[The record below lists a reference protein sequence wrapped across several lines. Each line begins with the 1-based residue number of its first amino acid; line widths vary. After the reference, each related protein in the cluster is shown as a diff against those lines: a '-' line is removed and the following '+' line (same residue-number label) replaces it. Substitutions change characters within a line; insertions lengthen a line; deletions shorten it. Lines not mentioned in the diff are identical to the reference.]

1 MHEMARRVKQ
11 LTSEDWE
18 RAALQAISDGGL
30 GAVAVEP
37 LARRLEVTK
46 GSFYAHF
53 RDRDELVVA
62 ALSRWE
68 QIHVESFT
76 AVVERFQDP
85 AERLRAL
92 IELAT
97 SAARGR
103 TVISRLLLESNDQRV
118 EAALRRITEFRLAH
132 IESAFRELGAPP
144 RTAAHRATIAYAAYI
159 GLLHLARE
167 VPERLAAEQA
177 LVREVLRTLID
188 AQQDTKD
195 HPSGCSSSPRAA
207 TSDLPK

>member
-1 MHEMARRVKQ
+1 MHEMERRVKQ
-11 LTSEDWE
+11 LTTEDWE

-37 LARRLEVTK
+37 LARRLGVTK

-53 RDRDELVVA
+53 HDRDELVA
-62 ALSRWE
+62 TALGRWE
-68 QIHVESFT
+68 QIHIESFT
-76 AVVERFQDP
+76 SVVERFPDP

-103 TVISRLLLESNDQRV
+103 TVISRLLLESDDPRV
-118 EAALRRITEFRLAH
+118 IAALRRITEFRLAH
-132 IESAFRELGAPP
+132 IETVFRELGMS
-144 RTAAHRATIAYAAYI
+144 RRRAAHRATIVYAAYI

-167 VPERLAAEQA
+167 VPERLANE
-177 LVREVLRTLID
+177 RTLVHELLQILT
-188 AQQDTKD
+188 DT
-195 HPSGCSSSPRAA
+195 PSPDRS
-207 TSDLPK
+207 

>member
-1 MHEMARRVKQ
+1 MHGMARRVKQ
-11 LTSEDWE
+11 LTAEDWE

-37 LARRLEVTK
+37 LARQLGVTK

-62 ALSRWE
+62 TLDRWE
-68 QIHVESFT
+68 QVHVESFT
-76 AVVERFQDP
+76 AVIERFKEP
-85 AERLRAL
+85 AGRLRAL

-97 SAARGR
+97 GAARGH
-103 TVISRLLLESNDQRV
+103 TMISRLLLESDDPRV
-118 EAALRRITEFRLAH
+118 IAALRRITEFRLVH
-132 IESAFRELGAPP
+132 IESAFRELGMPR

-167 VPERLAAEQA
+167 VPDRLADE
-177 LVREVLRTLID
+177 RTLVLELLQTLTEP
-188 AQQDTKD
+188 AKRRRQ
-195 HPSGCSSSPRAA
+195 PPM
-207 TSDLPK
+207 L

>member
-1 MHEMARRVKQ
+1 MARRVKQ
-11 LTSEDWE
+11 LTAEDWE

-37 LARRLEVTK
+37 LARRLGVTK

-62 ALSRWE
+62 ALGRWE
-68 QIHVESFT
+68 QIHIESFT

-97 SAARGR
+97 SAARGH
-103 TVISRLLLESNDQRV
+103 TVISRLLLESDDPRV
-118 EAALRRITEFRLAH
+118 VAALRRITEFRLTH
-132 IESAFRELGAPP
+132 IESAFHELGMPR
-144 RTAAHRATIAYAAYI
+144 RTAAHRATIAYAAYV

-167 VPERLAAEQA
+167 VPERLADERA
-177 LVREVLRTLID
+177 LVRELLQALTGPR
-188 AQQDTKD
+188 
-195 HPSGCSSSPRAA
+195 PSAGGSR
-207 TSDLPK
+207 